1 MDSRIL
7 HYEFVTGESV
17 NITVSAEIA
26 EVIYDSR
33 RMEHASNERSRY
45 HTAFSLDSEDY
56 EGTNLVSEKTPDD
69 LMEELEDREHLLDCL
84 AHLSENQRQ
93 RILMLA
99 QGMSI
104 TEIARV
110 QHADRT
116 TVRERSVHRNGWAAH
131 HRGAYSPQRR
141 QGSADSL
148 QGVHGHDRG
157 AGSPALCRAER
168 LLCAADG
175 RHQASCQGGG
185 RRCHLQSLS
194 CSHQPGGIEPQ
205 L

>member
-99 QGMSI
+99 QGIAAALGISRANAYTLLRSDGFPTLHIGKRMVVPKDRFLQWI
-104 TEIARV
+104 T
-110 QHADRT
+110 D
-116 TVRERSVHRNGWAAH
+116 SVNG
-131 HRGAYSPQRR
+131 
-141 QGSADSL
+141 
-148 QGVHGHDRG
+148 
-157 AGSPALCRAER
+157 
-168 LLCAADG
+168 
-175 RHQASCQGGG
+175 
-185 RRCHLQSLS
+185 
-194 CSHQPGGIEPQ
+194 
-205 L
+205 